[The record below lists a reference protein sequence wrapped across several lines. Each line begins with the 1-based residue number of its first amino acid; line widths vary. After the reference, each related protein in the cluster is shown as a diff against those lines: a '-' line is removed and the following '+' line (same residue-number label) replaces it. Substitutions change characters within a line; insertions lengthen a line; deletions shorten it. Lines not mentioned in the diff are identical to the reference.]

1 MATNEQYG
9 SFQAESEFTPR
20 EYGGAEVN
28 VGNNERIISAA
39 LGAFL
44 LSSGLGNLTRHPL
57 SGLIKTTLG
66 GFLLYRGASGN
77 CPMYS
82 AIGKTKGVSH
92 TQAINIRT
100 QLVVNKP
107 KDEVYA
113 FWRKLE
119 NLPLFMKHIA
129 TVTEIDQKHSHWEAV
144 VPGNIGKIKWNA
156 EIVKEEPGYMI
167 GWQSIPN
174 ATIHNA
180 GKVVF
185 HDAMGGQG
193 TELDV
198 VISYHPP
205 AGELGSGLSK
215 LLNPLFE
222 RIVREDVMNF
232 KEYIETKHNPKT
244 GTTNTASSSMMET
257 MSSGPSGSAAGK
269 HMANNEK
276 ASTSNTPGMGAHM
289 GGISGKHVDD
299 GGVANGGSPGT
310 MGDSQH
316 NSGQG
321 GTTAGGNAGM
331 GKSGPGTSNLGSG
344 GGAASSNP
352 NESIAP

>member
-9 SFQAESEFTPR
+9 SFQAESELTPR

-39 LGAFL
+39 IGAFL

-92 TQAINIRT
+92 TKAINIRT
-100 QLVVNKP
+100 NLVVNKP

-129 TVTEIDQKHSHWEAV
+129 TVTEIDQKHSHWEAM

-193 TELDV
+193 TELEV
-198 VISYHPP
+198 VITYHPP

-215 LLNPLFE
+215 LLNPVFE

-232 KEYIETKHNPKT
+232 KEYIETKHNAKT
-244 GTTNTASSSMMET
+244 DTTNTASSSMMET

-269 HMANNEK
+269 HKADNEK
-276 ASTSNTPGMGAHM
+276 NSNSTTPGMGAQM
-289 GGISGKHVDD
+289 GGVSGTHVDD
-299 GGVANGGSPGT
+299 GGLASGAG
-310 MGDSQH
+310 QH
-316 NSGQG
+316 NSGAG
-321 GTTAGGNAGM
+321 ATTPGGNAGK

-352 NESIAP
+352 NESITP

>member
-9 SFQAESEFTPR
+9 NFQGESEFTPR
-20 EYGGAEVN
+20 EYSGNEVN

-39 LGAFL
+39 IGAFL
-44 LSSGLGNLTRHPL
+44 LSSGLGSLTRHPL
-57 SGLIKTTLG
+57 NGLVKTALG

-100 QLVVNKP
+100 SLVVNRP

-193 TELDV
+193 TELEV

-205 AGELGSGLSK
+205 AGEIGSGMAK
-215 LLNPLFE
+215 MLNPVFE
-222 RIVREDVMNF
+222 KIVRQDVMNF
-232 KEYIETKHNPKT
+232 KEYIETKHNSKT
-244 GTTNTASSSMMET
+244 GQTNTASSAMMET
-257 MSSGPSGSAAGK
+257 MSSGPSGSTAGK
-269 HMANNEK
+269 HMADNEK
-276 ASTSNTPGMGAHM
+276 SSTSTTPGMGSQM
-289 GGISGKHVDD
+289 GGISGTHVDD
-299 GGVANGGSPGT
+299 GGVIGGGAPGT
-310 MGDSQH
+310 TGDSQH

-321 GTTAGGNAGM
+321 GNGGL
-331 GKSGPGTSNLGSG
+331 GKTGPGTSNLGSG
-344 GGAASSNP
+344 GGASSNP
-352 NESIAP
+352 NESIVP